1 MATLQEK
8 LIESLAVLKTYQDTH
23 SDNLVIQGAE
33 TLGRTHTERLV
44 ASGYLQMVI
53 KGWYIPSSPGS
64 DGDSTVWYVS
74 YWSFVTAYLN
84 KKFGEAWCLSP
95 ELSLYF
101 YSGKTVIPKQLIVRS
116 EMGTN
121 NILQMPFGTS
131 LLDIKAKLPTEI
143 FQENRYGVRL
153 YPVEQA
159 LLMVSPDYYRRE
171 ALEARTC
178 LASLRDI
185 SRLTAAAIDGG
196 HSTRAGR
203 VVGALRS
210 IGREE
215 MANEL
220 LQMMRQVGY
229 VVTEENPFE
238 ENVRIEMLVR
248 SPYVS
253 RIKLMW
259 ATMREVVL
267 KVLAEV
273 RSVQQD
279 EDEVMRMMDATYVKD
294 SYNSLSIEGYRI
306 TEGLLNRVK
315 SGDWDPET
323 NEEDKERKDALAA
336 RGYFQAYELLKQGVA
351 ECFAGKT
358 PSQLYVKGHQSWHFQ
373 LFEPSIRAGI
383 LKATDLMGYRRHQ
396 VYIRHSMHTP
406 LPPEAVLDAMD
417 ALDNLM
423 THEENALV
431 RAVLGHFFFV
441 YIHPFM
447 DGNGRTARFVMNSQL
462 VTSGYPWVVVPV
474 ESRSEYMA
482 ALEKASVDEDIESFA
497 RFIGEL
503 MTVKKQT
510 ATQNAT
516 TAR

>member
-1 MATLQEK
+1 
-8 LIESLAVLKTYQDTH
+8 
-23 SDNLVIQGAE
+23 
-33 TLGRTHTERLV
+33 
-44 ASGYLQMVI
+44 
-53 KGWYIPSSPGS
+53 
-64 DGDSTVWYVS
+64 
-74 YWSFVTAYLN
+74 
-84 KKFGEAWCLSP
+84 
-95 ELSLYF
+95 
-101 YSGKTVIPKQLIVRS
+101 
-116 EMGTN
+116 
-121 NILQMPFGTS
+121 
-131 LLDIKAKLPTEI
+131 
-143 FQENRYGVRL
+143 
-153 YPVEQA
+153 
-159 LLMVSPDYYRRE
+159 
-171 ALEARTC
+171 
-178 LASLRDI
+178 
-185 SRLTAAAIDGG
+185 
-196 HSTRAGR
+196 
-203 VVGALRS
+203 
-210 IGREE
+210 
-215 MANEL
+215 
-220 LQMMRQVGY
+220 
-229 VVTEENPFE
+229 
-238 ENVRIEMLVR
+238 
-248 SPYVS
+248 
-253 RIKLMW
+253 
-259 ATMREVVL
+259 
-267 KVLAEV
+267 
-273 RSVQQD
+273 
-279 EDEVMRMMDATYVKD
+279 
-294 SYNSLSIEGYRI
+294 
-306 TEGLLNRVK
+306 
-315 SGDWDPET
+315 
-323 NEEDKERKDALAA
+323 
-336 RGYFQAYELLKQGVA
+336 VA

-510 ATQNAT
+510 ATQNTT